1 MKLIVFVI
9 FNIIDMNLIL
19 SKNLKLPDIFKGGNY
34 EKNFNPKNITIPIN
48 STNDCSLKDQE
59 NFKEPKKNKENL
71 KRKIF
76 NNIPLPKALNDIER
90 EIEVIKVQNGK
101 NLSLEKQILFLASCL
116 KGGLDPDKQILNAY
130 EWALKN
136 NYIRNDKYDDL
147 AKEISK
153 QFKTEYH
160 DDWKIRRS
168 IKQHTCNIISNIKI
182 IFNYNE
188 LRNRANKIFNS
199 LKE

>member
-76 NNIPLPKALNDIER
+76 NKFPLPKALNDIER